1 MGWDANSWPA
11 AAAHPKT
18 LRRSK
23 NRAWSAPCGWGWCS
37 PTWHSKSC
45 RHLRAKKVI
54 VSWHWDKPARWTGHR
69 TAVGTRKS
77 QNLGAFL
84 LHCSEK
90 GDDLEPGSIP
100 QTQQKV
106 YSECNLGNLFMGIRK
121 RGLNLP
127 TGLRRAAPCNTSLDS
142 CTALCTPSFRS
153 HFYSKTHK
161 KLKTSDLLPG
171 FLSVSWEER
180 RIKRCLYILSH

>member
-1 MGWDANSWPA
+1 MICALGVRMMLTYLTQQKLQAPESKESYCWLALRQTC
-11 AAAHPKT
+11 T
-18 LRRSK
+18 L
-23 NRAWSAPCGWGWCS
+23 NRAQNCS
-37 PTWHSKSC
+37 GYEEKSKS
-45 RHLRAKKVI
+45 
-54 VSWHWDKPARWTGHR
+54 WG
-69 TAVGTRKS
+69 
-77 QNLGAFL
+77 FL

-106 YSECNLGNLFMGIRK
+106 YSECNLGNLFMGTRK

-142 CTALCTPSFRS
+142 CTALWTPSFRS